1 MMFWWLVVGVLVV
14 ATILLTMLLAPLPS
28 ALHAAVVGLIDK
40 IQRPLWVVLSVM
52 AWVLFD
58 TTMEMRS
65 YQEHPPQ
72 DQSLNLVAYHNKK
85 WRAERNFYM
94 VAFAFT
100 LLLVLVRLQ
109 SVAHDEAALREENRH
124 LRDLQRVNRPSTT
137 AATAATA
144 KTETKKAQ

>member
-1 MMFWWLVVGVLVV
+1 M
-14 ATILLTMLLAPLPS
+14 
-28 ALHAAVVGLIDK
+28 
-40 IQRPLWVVLSVM
+40 
-52 AWVLFD
+52 
-58 TTMEMRS
+58 
-65 YQEHPPQ
+65 
-72 DQSLNLVAYHNKK
+72 
-85 WRAERNFYM
+85 
-94 VAFAFT
+94 AFAFT